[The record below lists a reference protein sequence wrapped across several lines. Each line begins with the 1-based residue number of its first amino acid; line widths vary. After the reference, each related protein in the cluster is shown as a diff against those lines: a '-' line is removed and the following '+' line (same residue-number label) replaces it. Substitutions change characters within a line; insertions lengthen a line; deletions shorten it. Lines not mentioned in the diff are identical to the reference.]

1 MADIR
6 SVLDSG
12 GKSTII
18 DIECHLSNSLP
29 NIVIVGF
36 ASKAV
41 DEAKER
47 VRGALASSKIAIPK
61 RRITINL
68 APADIPKEGSSF
80 DLPILLS
87 ILVAGKMVAK
97 KPSPES
103 LVLGEVSLDGTI
115 RPIRGIIGK
124 ILGAKELGFIEFWLP
139 NENLKQAQMIPGI
152 TLHPLSS
159 VTQLYRILNGI
170 EPDTKQ
176 ASKGLVKS
184 DATTKQ
190 TPILSI
196 DEVVGQQRAKR
207 ALLIAVAG
215 HHHIML
221 NGPPGAGK
229 SMLAKALPSIMPSL
243 TQEEQLEITHLHSLS
258 NKDYDKI
265 VTIRPIRS
273 PHHSSSQIAIV
284 GGGQNPRPGEISLAH
299 RGILFFDEFP
309 EFSRSIIESLRQ
321 PLEDKTITVARAKDT
336 IQFPADFLLIATSNP
351 CPCGY
356 YGSERECICLPAQ
369 IQKYQKKISG
379 PIIDRIDLY
388 VDVEEVPH
396 RDLLKKTSNNDQ
408 KSFYDQ
414 IEKAR
419 DLQRRRAQKLNSSL
433 SNSDLK
439 KYAEIDNDAEEL
451 LNIASGTMKLSA
463 RGYIRALRVARTIAD
478 LDGHS
483 NINSKHISEALQY
496 RKKPL
501 EL

>member
-1 MADIR
+1 MSDVR

-47 VRGALASSKIAIPK
+47 VRGALASSKIKIPK

-87 ILVAGKMVAK
+87 ILIAGNLVTS
-97 KPSPES
+97 KPAPGS
-103 LVLGEVSLDGTI
+103 LVLGEVSLDGTV

-124 ILGAKELGFIEFWLP
+124 ILGAKELGYNEFWLP
-139 NENLKQAQMIPGI
+139 AENLEQAQLIPGVI
-152 TLHPLSS
+152 LHPLQS
-159 VTQLYRILNGI
+159 VSQLYKILNGI
-170 EPDTKQ
+170 EPDTKLEST
-176 ASKGLVKS
+176 ASK
-184 DATTKQ
+184 TTKINSKNSS
-190 TPILSI
+190 TLSI
-196 DEVVGQQRAKR
+196 DDVVGQQRAKR

-229 SMLAKALPSIMPSL
+229 SMLAKALPSIMPDL
-243 TQEEQLEITHLHSLS
+243 TQTEQLEITHLHSLS
-258 NKDYDKI
+258 NKDYDQI
-265 VTIRPIRS
+265 ITIRPIRS

-284 GGGQNPRPGEISLAH
+284 GGGQHPRPGEISLAH

-309 EFSRSIIESLRQ
+309 EFSRSTIESLRQ

-336 IQFPADFLLIATSNP
+336 IVFPANFLLIATSNP
-351 CPCGY
+351 CPCGF
-356 YGSERECICLPAQ
+356 YGSERECTCMASQ
-369 IQKYQKKISG
+369 IQNYQKKISG

-388 VDVEEVPH
+388 VDVEDVSH
-396 RDLLKKTSNNDQ
+396 KDLLKNTHTKEVDGFKKQIDQ
-408 KSFYDQ
+408 
-414 IEKAR
+414 AR
-419 DLQRRRAQKLNSSL
+419 TLQQNRARKLNSEL
-433 SNSDLK
+433 TNADLK
-439 KYAEIDNDAEEL
+439 KHANITEEAETLFNA
-451 LNIASGTMKLSA
+451 AAGTMKLSA
-463 RGYIRALRVARTIAD
+463 RGYMRTLRVARTIAD
-478 LDGHS
+478 LDGQS
-483 NINSKHISEALQY
+483 EIQSSHISEALQY
-496 RKKPL
+496 RKKPV